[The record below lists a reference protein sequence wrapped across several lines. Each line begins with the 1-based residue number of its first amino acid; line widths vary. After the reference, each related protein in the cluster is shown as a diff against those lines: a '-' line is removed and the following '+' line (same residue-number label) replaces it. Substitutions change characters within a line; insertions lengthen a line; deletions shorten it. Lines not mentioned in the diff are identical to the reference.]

1 MKYIMI
7 LLIISLASCAPADGD
22 TQAVQGR
29 ADTMDRSGLSSLV
42 LGGGCFWCLEAAYE
56 ILPGVKAVESGY
68 AGGSRANPS
77 YEQVT
82 TGLTGHAEVV
92 RVYYDPAETDLEE
105 LFALFFKIHD
115 PTTEDRQ
122 GADVGSQYRSIIL
135 YKNEVEKA
143 AAEKALAKA
152 AQEFKDPIV
161 TDLEELKDFYLAEE
175 YHQDFFRKNPDY
187 GYCRAVVAPKVQKTQ
202 QFIDQKPKP

>member
-7 LLIISLASCAPADGD
+7 LVIIALASCSTADGD

-115 PTTEDRQ
+115 PTTLDRQ

-135 YKNEVEKA
+135 YKNEEEKA
-143 AAEKALAKA
+143 AAQKALAKA
-152 AQEFKDPIV
+152 AQEFRDPIV

-187 GYCRAVVAPKVQKTQ
+187 GYCQAVVAPKVQKTQ
-202 QFIDQKPKP
+202 QFIDQKAKP

>member
-7 LLIISLASCAPADGD
+7 LVIIALASCAPADGD